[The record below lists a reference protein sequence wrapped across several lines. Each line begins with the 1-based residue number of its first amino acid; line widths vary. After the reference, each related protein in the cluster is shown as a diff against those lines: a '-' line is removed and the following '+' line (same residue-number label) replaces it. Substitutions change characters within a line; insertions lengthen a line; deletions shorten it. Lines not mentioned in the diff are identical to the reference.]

1 MWHKED
7 FCNFLENEYAKEG
20 EDLWE
25 TKIAP

>member
-7 FCNFLENEYAKEG
+7 FCNFLENEYSKEG

-25 TKIAP
+25 TTIAP